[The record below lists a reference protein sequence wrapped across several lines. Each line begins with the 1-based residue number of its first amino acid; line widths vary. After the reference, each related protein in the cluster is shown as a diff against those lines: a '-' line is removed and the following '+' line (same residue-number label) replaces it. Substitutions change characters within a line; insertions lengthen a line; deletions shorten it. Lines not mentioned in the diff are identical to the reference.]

1 MATPALDDPASV
13 RAVESSALADLI
25 LLSAVLT
32 LAGVIAWLAAGS
44 DDDNGGGGLMQPV
57 LVPVRSVRHQR
68 WIAGC
73 TARTQRPHIEL
84 ALQQPETVLAS
95 GLFTSRENSQTFKL
109 LSVTAADTHQM
120 MVVAVIILAG

>member
-1 MATPALDDPASV
+1 MATPALDDLASV
-13 RAVESSALADLI
+13 GAVESSALADLI

-68 WIAGC
+68 
-73 TARTQRPHIEL
+73 
-84 ALQQPETVLAS
+84 
-95 GLFTSRENSQTFKL
+95 
-109 LSVTAADTHQM
+109 
-120 MVVAVIILAG
+120 